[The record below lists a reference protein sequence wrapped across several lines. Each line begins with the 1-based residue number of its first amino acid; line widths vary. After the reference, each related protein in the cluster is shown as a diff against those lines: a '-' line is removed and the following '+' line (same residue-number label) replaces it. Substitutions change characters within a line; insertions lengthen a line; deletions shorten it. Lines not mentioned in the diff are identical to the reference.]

1 MSFLIRRS
9 RNPVALS
16 LSHHTEPL
24 PRSLPFPEN
33 PTVIW
38 FVSVIA
44 YLAVCI
50 VAAVG
55 VNMWLEG
62 KESERFRMT
71 HLLGILF
78 WPVAA
83 VYLVYTITVKRLP
96 R

>member
-1 MSFLIRRS
+1 MSFPIRRS

-16 LSHHTEPL
+16 LSHYTEPL
-24 PRSLPFPEN
+24 PRSPLFPEN

-38 FVSVIA
+38 FVSLIA
-44 YLAVCI
+44 YLVACI
-50 VAAVG
+50 IAAVG

-62 KESERFRMT
+62 RESKRFRMT

-83 VYLVYTITVKRLP
+83 VYLLYTIIAKRIP

>member
-1 MSFLIRRS
+1 MGFPIRRS

-16 LSHHTEPL
+16 LSHYTEPL
-24 PRSLPFPEN
+24 PRSPLFPEN

-55 VNMWLEG
+55 VNMRLEG
-62 KESERFRMT
+62 RESERFRT
-71 HLLGILF
+71 VHLLGILF

-83 VYLVYTITVKRLP
+83 VYLVYIIIVKRIP